1 MQAREYDNRLRL
13 RRGSADRKQDRRTA
27 YENHKDTLANARLLP
42 HLPPHRCGCA
52 PKGKLR
58 GYLGALSSLKL
69 IVGLQSSIGE
79 HIHLRRAHR
88 LYVTNGRK
96 SCSRWPVRRMPQH
109 RPNSGYPRNREPPFG
124 AREGDYREVRRRHVI
139 SIFHAVGR
147 CLRPCASTTPGA
159 ARSIATHARYC
170 AILCELVAPRGW
182 YRSSAPRAVDASAPA
197 AAPGRT
203 CGNIRRAR

>member
-1 MQAREYDNRLRL
+1 MRPQGE
-13 RRGSADRKQDRRTA
+13 
-27 YENHKDTLANARLLP
+27 
-42 HLPPHRCGCA
+42 
-52 PKGKLR
+52 LR
-58 GYLGALSSLKL
+58 GYLGALSSLNL

-79 HIHLRRAHR
+79 HIHLRRAVSTDSK
-88 LYVTNGRK
+88 VTNGRK

-139 SIFHAVGR
+139 SVFPAVGR
-147 CLRPCASTTPGA
+147 CLRPCAGTTPGA

-170 AILCELVAPRGW
+170 AILCELVAPHGW
-182 YRSSAPRAVDASAPA
+182 YRSSPPPAVNASAA
-197 AAPGRT
+197 AAAAGRT

>member
-13 RRGSADRKQDRRTA
+13 RRGCGDRKQDRRTA

-69 IVGLQSSIGE
+69 SSIGE
-79 HIHLRRAHR
+79 HLRRAVSTDSN
-88 LYVTNGRK
+88 VTNGRK

-139 SIFHAVGR
+139 SVFPAGGR
-147 CLRPCASTTPGA
+147 RLEVC
-159 ARSIATHARYC
+159 RSRHKT
-170 AILCELVAPRGW
+170 GT
-182 YRSSAPRAVDASAPA
+182 S
-197 AAPGRT
+197 
-203 CGNIRRAR
+203 